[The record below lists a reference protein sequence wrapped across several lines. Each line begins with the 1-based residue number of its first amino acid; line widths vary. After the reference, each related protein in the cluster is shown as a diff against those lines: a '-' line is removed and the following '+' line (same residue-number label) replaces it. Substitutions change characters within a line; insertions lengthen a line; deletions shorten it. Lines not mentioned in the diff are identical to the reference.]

1 MIVILETIL
10 DKDQLQIVKF
20 LLKDTKLQIKNQLL
34 STQILGH
41 HKKMVEWTIIQYL
54 FWELPQEIKRKTW

>member
-34 STQILGH
+34 STQILGQY
-41 HKKMVEWTIIQYL
+41 KKMVEWTIIQYL
-54 FWELPQEIKRKTW
+54 F